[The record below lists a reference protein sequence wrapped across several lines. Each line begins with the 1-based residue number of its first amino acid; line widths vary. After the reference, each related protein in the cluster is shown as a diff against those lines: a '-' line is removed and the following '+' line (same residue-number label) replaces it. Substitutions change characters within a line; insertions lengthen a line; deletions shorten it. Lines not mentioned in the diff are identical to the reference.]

1 MIYQAYQAHQDL
13 LAPFQIAAKGVSGV
27 LQQFRGVLPGGPIEQ
42 IAAALDIMGG
52 YRTTHERP
60 PFGIAS
66 VRVGNR
72 DVAVR
77 EEVVHA
83 TPFGTLLRFAKDAD
97 RAQPKLL
104 VVAPMSGHFAT
115 LLRGTVATALPDHD
129 VHVTDWHNGRDVPVS
144 AGPFGF
150 DAFVE
155 HVALFLRRMGPGTH
169 VMAVCQPAVAVLAA
183 VALMSEDGDPAT
195 PRSMTLMGGPIDTRS
210 APTKVNELAN
220 SQPIEWFERNLISEV
235 PWRYRGAGR
244 RVYPGAVQLTAFMSM
259 NLDRHRKAY
268 ADQFDNLVRGD
279 AESAEAHR
287 RFYDEYLAVM
297 DLPAEFYL
305 ETVSKVFQ
313 QHLLPRGALRV
324 GGRLVRPE
332 RIRDT
337 ALLAVEGERDD
348 ICAVGQTAAALD
360 LCSGLKPSMKRHHVQ
375 EKVGHYG
382 VFNGRRW
389 ATEIYPVVREVVAA
403 NEG

>member
-1 MIYQAYQAHQDL
+1 MMYRAYQAHQDFM
-13 LAPFQIAAKGVSGV
+13 APFQVAARNTSA
-27 LQQFRGVLPGGPIEQ
+27 LLRQFGGFAPIGPLNHLT
-42 IAAALDIMGG
+42 AALDILGG
-52 YRTTHERP
+52 YRTTHERL
-60 PFGIAS
+60 PFGILS
-66 VRVGNR
+66 IRVGDR

-77 EEVVHA
+77 EEVVHRG
-83 TPFGTLLRFAKDAD
+83 PFATLLRFAKDTD

-115 LLRGTVATALPDHD
+115 LLRGTVAAALPDHD
-129 VHVTDWHNGRDVPVS
+129 VYVTDWHNGRDVPLD
-144 AGPFGF
+144 AGRFGF
-150 DAFVE
+150 DEFVA
-155 HVALFLRRMGPGTH
+155 HVSDFLRRMGPGGH
-169 VMAVCQPAVAVLAA
+169 VMAVCQPAVPVLAA

-195 PRSMTLMGGPIDTRS
+195 PRSMTLMGGPIDSRA

-220 SQPIEWFERNLISEV
+220 SKPIEWFERNLVAEV
-235 PWRYRGAGR
+235 PWRYAGAGR

-259 NLDRHRKAY
+259 NPDRHRKAY
-268 ADQFDNLVRGD
+268 ADQFQNLVRGD

-313 QHLLPRGALRV
+313 EHLLPRGELHVA
-324 GGRLVRPE
+324 GRLVRPE
-332 RIRDT
+332 VIRDT

-348 ICAVGQTAAALD
+348 ICAVGQTAAALT
-360 LCSGLKPSMKRHHVQ
+360 LCSGLKPAMKRHHVQ
-375 EKVGHYG
+375 GEVGHYG

-389 ATEIYPVVREVVAA
+389 TGEIYPVVREVIRANAA
-403 NEG
+403 